1 MTQYE
6 FYKYSI
12 KKMQIPNI
20 FNNYTKKHLFLHT
33 GFALHTS
40 FDIKKQFIF
49 LFKPNTSVIV
59 WVEEWLVYFIW
70 HC

>member
-6 FYKYSI
+6 FYKYPI

-20 FNNYTKKHLFLHT
+20 FNNYKKTHLFLHT

-40 FDIKKQFIF
+40 SDIKTQSFF
-49 LFKPNTSVIV
+49 TSVIV
-59 WVEEWLVYFIW
+59 CVEEGLVYFIW